1 MAVPHPKSWK
11 EHYRNA
17 DKPNTGGVL
26 WNFFKRTINITEY
39 RNAKDD
45 VNRATIERLMAS
57 FMINLSSI
65 YRRYR
70 VIYSGLALNCAGRF
84 QSIRAKTC
92 SRAAKNPFH
101 P

>member
-1 MAVPHPKSWK
+1 MLKTMCI
-11 EHYRNA
+11 ER
-17 DKPNTGGVL
+17 
-26 WNFFKRTINITEY
+26 R
-39 RNAKDD
+39 
-45 VNRATIERLMAS
+45 IERLVAS
-57 FMINLSSI
+57 FMINLSSL

-92 SRAAKNPFH
+92 SKAAKNPCH